1 MSQSLQAPAS
11 RQKQFMDLY
20 RQGKHKLAMTDAEKL
35 VLDYPEDA
43 FAWKALGNC
52 QLQIAPDEAK
62 ETLERAY
69 SLDPDD
75 PLTLTALARACFM
88 AGEKQRAQALQAR
101 SIELDSGNAQA
112 HFNMGHMLYQ
122 MGSYP
127 KAEKFLSKA
136 EELGHSPAEVLAM
149 RSVILSLHFKFKE
162 GLEALNRLYAL
173 KPEDPTVH
181 NTLGNY
187 HKDMADFRKAEWH
200 YREALRLRPDYSGA
214 YSNEILTKHYD
225 PEASAESILQKSKK
239 WSTRFKPPQTFDHGE
254 KDKSPNRR
262 LRVGLLSGNLRAHP
276 VGWMISSALEQ
287 LSDDI
292 ELHAYSDTD
301 AGDNDPIAERI
312 KKACEWKPV
321 YHLNHRQLAERIFED
336 DIDIL
341 IELAG
346 HGGLN
351 RLPTVDTK
359 PAPIIVKWVGMQI
372 SSMGIDAFD
381 YFLSDNYETPAGV
394 DHFYTEKLIR
404 LPDDYICYQPPS
416 YKPAITALPSL
427 SNGYITFGCF
437 NNPAKV
443 NDTLL
448 AEWALLLQQLP
459 GSRLFLKGGQY
470 SSDEVCERVLTTLE
484 KHGVERSRVLLEGPS
499 QHKELLESYNRVDIA
514 LDTWPYSG
522 GLTTCEALLMGVP
535 VVTHTGPTFA
545 GRHSATHLCNA
556 GMPELVTDNWDDYRK
571 RVLDLAADLPSLA
584 VIRAALR
591 TYLEQSPIC
600 DAPKFGRHL
609 HKTLRGIWQRYCED
623 KAPAALTF
631 NKGGQAW
638 FEDDSKPVKL
648 HTELQRGFD
657 WDLESPVVIL
667 DNGVNIAMRSDAKE
681 LLSTGNIALLAFD
694 PTNLLRNANELS
706 QYGEIQHFPQTT
718 LGDGQPTSLMGLECE
733 NDITSLKPLTSGIAD
748 SLQTL
753 EIPSVALDS
762 IQGLES
768 LDVLAL
774 DDRHDNLA
782 ILEHGAKALEKA
794 LLLQIRVRFNPTHE
808 GQADLGSLTRWASEH
823 GFRFYRLHNA
833 EYRSHLPDETPV
845 ELKQASDLVSADA
858 LFISSESR
866 IATLSSK
873 LRIKMA
879 FLLHAAYGAKDMAY
893 ALLGSSEG
901 EKAKKYLVE
910 ENLLANS
917 NTATTTLPPNSV
929 KGLKAIL
936 EESERFHYQSQEQL
950 ERTISKYEN
959 LLTQDPKDNASFFLL
974 TQALKAKPAIDHS
987 LDDKLKRVGW
997 SNKRSIFQYWFSFHE
1012 EVSKIESPKISVIIV
1027 STAPNNKVLECL
1039 KLLKTE
1045 GKEFAEIIFVS
1056 NGPSKDNFPHLN
1068 SYVNHYIQ
1076 LKGNAGASHGR
1087 NAGALFANAPVVL
1100 FVEDDGVPEDGFI
1113 QSHIDIHKDK
1123 NIWSVRGVY
1132 IPFSNGAS
1140 PPHYFPSET
1149 PCIMPV
1155 NLEGNSSYKANPFY
1169 TVGGWED
1176 RIMYGHEGLELA
1188 YRLFKFDNDQSK
1200 QIYHPKPRLQHN
1212 YYHGSAH
1219 LKNKMQ
1225 RLATSSFLINHIA
1238 PGWDKI
1244 KWPTIKEKAETKLKT
1259 KLEKQDTINMF
1270 WWDRVSNFGDKIG
1283 PYLAKKITGKEPVN
1297 LDRSSISPPLV
1308 SVGSIIHLINKPGF
1322 DIWGSGLIHPINTA
1336 TYKNLVDN
1344 KPRKIHALRG
1354 LLTYKEVTQKL
1365 GWEAPQIFGDPALL
1379 MPKFFTPSKDAS
1391 EGSGKIAI
1399 VPHYSH
1405 YKYFTSCGSK
1415 EAQLVNVQDDLQ
1427 KIISEIANSKACI
1440 STSLHGVIIAHA
1452 YKVPWTW
1459 VKIEDKTLYGDTFKF
1474 EDFFSLLDSDN
1485 ISKEEVLS
1493 RDIPNLDIIKLAEKS
1508 KLPRDYYDLEALRSS
1523 FPLTQPS

>member
-122 MGSYP
+122 MGSYSE
-127 KAEKFLSKA
+127 AEKSLSKA

-173 KPEDPTVH
+173 RPEDPTVH

-239 WSTRFKPPQTFDHGE
+239 WSTRFKPPQTFDHGG
-254 KDKSPNRR
+254 KAKSPNRR

-287 LSDDI
+287 LPDDI

-301 AGDNDPIAERI
+301 AGDNDPIAARI

-381 YFLSDNYETPAGV
+381 YFLSDSHETPAGV
-394 DHFYTEKLIR
+394 DHLYTEKLIR

-448 AEWALLLQQLP
+448 AEWAILLQQLP

-571 RVLDLAADLPSLA
+571 RVLDLASDLPSLA

-609 HKTLRGIWQRYCED
+609 YKTLRGIWQRYCED
-623 KAPAALTF
+623 KVPAALTF

-638 FEDDSKPVKL
+638 FEDESEPLRLPASLLK
-648 HTELQRGFD
+648 EFD
-657 WDLESPVVIL
+657 WDLDSAITIL
-667 DNGVNIAMRSDAKE
+667 DNGCNIAKRSDIKE
-681 LLSTGNIALLAFD
+681 LLGTGHVALLVFD
-694 PTNLLRNANELS
+694 PACGLDNASELS
-706 QYGEIQHFPQTT
+706 QYGELQHLPQAT
-718 LGDGQPTSLMGLECE
+718 LGDGHPTPVILDGTGGE
-733 NDITSLKPLTSGIAD
+733 PA
-748 SLQTL
+748 TL
-753 EIPSVALDS
+753 EPLKSNDTVSLETFDIASVSLDS
-762 IQGLES
+762 IEGLES
-768 LDVLAL
+768 IDLLAL
-774 DDRHDNLA
+774 DDRHDSLK
-782 ILEHGAKALEKA
+782 ILEHGTQALADA
-794 LLLQIRVRFNPTHE
+794 LVLQVQIRFNPIYKKQTE
-808 GQADLGSLTRWASEH
+808 LGDLTRWANAN
-823 GFRFYRLHNA
+823 GFQFYRFYSA
-833 EYRSHLPDETPV
+833 SYAVSGQDKSSFPDFR
-845 ELKQASDLVSADA
+845 ASQLTSADA
-858 LFISSESR
+858 LLIPGDSRLSTLTETQKKKLAFLTYRFYGIEDFKTSLSSFNDNSNEDDDRGALADTEKRASLAPIDIFSLISEEAPLDQQKGSFVVDLTNNLNRFDASVIDDLIEKCKSLLEWQKGNNAAFFILTHALLERKTSTSGRERAVSLESR
-866 IATLSSK
+866 LARANWTHKRSLYDYWLSQESV
-873 LRIKMA
+873 RSHRER
-879 FLLHAAYGAKDMAY
+879 FDMA
-893 ALLGSSEG
+893 AI
-901 EKAKKYLVE
+901 VI
-910 ENLLANS
+910 AN
-917 NTATTTLPPNSV
+917 
-929 KGLKAIL
+929 
-936 EESERFHYQSQEQL
+936 RFKPEIVQN
-950 ERTISKYEN
+950 ISR
-959 LLTQDPKDNASFFLL
+959 LRKDGG
-974 TQALKAKPAIDHS
+974 DS
-987 LDDKLKRVGW
+987 L
-997 SNKRSIFQYWFSFHE
+997 Q
-1012 EVSKIESPKISVIIV
+1012 
-1027 STAPNNKVLECL
+1027 
-1039 KLLKTE
+1039 
-1045 GKEFAEIIFVS
+1045 IIFVN
-1056 NGPSKDNFPHLN
+1056 NGCPDEEFEAIEPWVDTWLRTS
-1068 SYVNHYIQ
+1068 
-1076 LKGNAGASHGR
+1076 GNAGAYLAR
-1087 NAGALFANAPVVL
+1087 NLGALYSDAPILL
-1100 FVEDDGVPEDGFI
+1100 FVDDDGIPEPDFI
-1113 QSHIDIHKDK
+1113 GSHIRAHEKWDIV
-1123 NIWSVRGVY
+1123 SLRGVY
-1132 IPFSNGAS
+1132 RQRSDSTTPSHYYPSDKPFPA
-1140 PPHYFPSET
+1140 PPE
-1149 PCIMPV
+1149 
-1155 NLEGNSSYKANPFY
+1155 LEGNASFLAKAFFE
-1169 TVGGWED
+1169 VGGWGD
-1176 RIMYGHEGLELA
+1176 YILFGHGGVDISYKLTQA
-1188 YRLFKFDNDQSK
+1188 GYPARK
-1200 QIYHPKPRLQHN
+1200 QVYD
-1212 YYHGSAH
+1212 
-1219 LKNKMQ
+1219 
-1225 RLATSSFLINHIA
+1225 
-1238 PGWDKI
+1238 PG
-1244 KWPTIKEKAETKLKT
+1244 
-1259 KLEKQDTINMF
+1259 
-1270 WWDRVSNFGDKIG
+1270 
-1283 PYLAKKITGKEPVN
+1283 PV
-1297 LDRSSISPPLV
+1297 
-1308 SVGSIIHLINKPGF
+1308 
-1322 DIWGSGLIHPINTA
+1322 LIHE
-1336 TYKNLVDN
+1336 Y
-1344 KPRKIHALRG
+1344 LRG
-1354 LLTYKEVTQKL
+1354 QDHAREKLRKQADSWILLNYL
-1365 GWEAPQIFGDPALL
+1365 HSQIAR
-1379 MPKFFTPSKDAS
+1379 
-1391 EGSGKIAI
+1391 
-1399 VPHYSH
+1399 H
-1405 YKYFTSCGSK
+1405 
-1415 EAQLVNVQDDLQ
+1415 
-1427 KIISEIANSKACI
+1427 
-1440 STSLHGVIIAHA
+1440 
-1452 YKVPWTW
+1452 
-1459 VKIEDKTLYGDTFKF
+1459 
-1474 EDFFSLLDSDN
+1474 FSLLQEAKSQGIISRNAATRKSHGEDTHAPPKIDSD
-1485 ISKEEVLS
+1485 ISKQQNESRRELIEPKVTLPPEVENYITDIYQKSSVILEYGSGGSTIIAAKMPNKHITSVENDAAWARNMNLYIESADLLS
-1493 RDIPNLDIIKLAEKS
+1493 RPSIMHVDVGETGLWAKPKNDAKWRNFHRYPTQAWHQDDFVHPDVVLIDGRFRRACFITTFLMIEKPTIVLFDDYTDRHYYHEIERLAEPTETVGRMARFDLEPNS
-1508 KLPRDYYDLEALRSS
+1508 LPRKHLAWILDNYNKVAYGAS
-1523 FPLTQPS
+1523 

>member
-20 RQGKHKLAMTDAEKL
+20 RQGKHKLAMIDAEKL

-43 FAWKALGNC
+43 FVWKALGNC

-112 HFNMGHMLYQ
+112 HFNMGHMLYH
-122 MGSYP
+122 MGSYSE
-127 KAEKFLSKA
+127 AEKSLSKA

-173 KPEDPTVH
+173 RPEDPTVH

-239 WSTRFKPPQTFDHGE
+239 WSTRFKPPQTFDHGG
-254 KDKSPNRR
+254 KAKSPNRR

-287 LSDDI
+287 LPDDI

-301 AGDNDPIAERI
+301 AGDNDPIAARI

-381 YFLSDNYETPAGV
+381 YFLSDSHETPAGV
-394 DHFYTEKLIR
+394 DHLYTEKLIR

-427 SNGYITFGCF
+427 TNGYITFGCF

-448 AEWALLLQQLP
+448 AEWAILLQQLP

-571 RVLDLAADLPSLA
+571 RVLDLASDLPSLA

-638 FEDDSKPVKL
+638 FEDEAKPVKL
-648 HTELQRGFD
+648 PIELQHGFD
-657 WDLESPVVIL
+657 WNLESPVTIL
-667 DNGVNIAMRSDAKE
+667 DNGAGIAMRSDAKE
-681 LLSTGNIALLAFD
+681 LLGSGNIAVLVFD
-694 PTNLLRNANELS
+694 PTDALGNAEELA
-706 QYGEIQHFPQTT
+706 QYGEIQHFPHVT
-718 LGDGQPTSLMGLECE
+718 LGSGQPTTLRGVEGE
-733 NDITSLKPLTSGIAD
+733 NDITSLKPLASGIAD

-753 EIPSVALDS
+753 EIPSIALDS
-762 IQGLES
+762 IEGLES

-782 ILEHGAKALEKA
+782 ILGHGAKALEKA

-808 GQADLGSLTRWASEH
+808 DQADLGSLIRYATDY
-823 GFRFYRLHNA
+823 GFRFHCFHKIQYRNH
-833 EYRSHLPDETPV
+833 PDKNSTREDYSET
-845 ELKQASDLVSADA
+845 EWVSADA
-858 LFISSESR
+858 LLIPSNERIS
-866 IATLSSK
+866 TLTQAQKAKFS
-873 LRIKMA
+873 
-879 FLLHAAYGAKDMAY
+879 FLLHTLYGLKNIATT
-893 ALLGSSEG
+893 LLDKTEQQGYTNSSSERPESNNKPVKEDSFDWQHLISEMLLSNRPLNREPHNLPG
-901 EKAKKYLVE
+901 ELIVSLTSYPERFSQLWATIMSLIYQTVEPSRVVLWIANEDKDLLPENVIALANLGLEIHHCDDIHSYKKILPTLKRWPEAYVATADDDIYYPPTWLEEMVRATDINKKTIAAHRIHKIQLNQFGEVLPYNKWEWNTRRAEKPDPLNFPTSGAGILYPPNCFHSDVNDIATFTKLCPNADDVWLYAMARIKGYSFKHTGRQGFMTWPGSQSKMLFE
-910 ENLLANS
+910 ENLAGGNDRQINQLIQHYPIENII
-917 NTATTTLPPNSV
+917 TGAT
-929 KGLKAIL
+929 GFII
-936 EESERFHYQSQEQL
+936 EEQL
-950 ERTISKYEN
+950 EQNTGSTTKPEN
-959 LLTQDPKDNASFFLL
+959 NI
-974 TQALKAKPAIDHS
+974 KAEP
-987 LDDKLKRVGW
+987 
-997 SNKRSIFQYWFSFHE
+997 E
-1012 EVSKIESPKISVIIV
+1012 
-1027 STAPNNKVLECL
+1027 T
-1039 KLLKTE
+1039 
-1045 GKEFAEIIFVS
+1045 
-1056 NGPSKDNFPHLN
+1056 
-1068 SYVNHYIQ
+1068 
-1076 LKGNAGASHGR
+1076 GR
-1087 NAGALFANAPVVL
+1087 NAFNVKNYWNERYKLGGNSGAGSYGRLAIFKAEVINSLLRQHDIKNLIEFGCGDGNQISLFDTNL
-1100 FVEDDGVPEDGFI
+1100 QYYG
-1113 QSHIDIHKDK
+1113 IDISEK
-1123 NIWSVRGVY
+1123 SVSICRKKFTTDTNKK
-1132 IPFSNGAS
+1132 FS
-1140 PPHYFPSET
+1140 
-1149 PCIMPV
+1149 
-1155 NLEGNSSYKANPFY
+1155 
-1169 TVGGWED
+1169 TVDEFSRHPEIAD
-1176 RIMYGHEGLELA
+1176 ATMSL
-1188 YRLFKFDNDQSK
+1188 DV
-1200 QIYHPKPRLQHN
+1200 IYHLVDDDL
-1212 YYHGSAH
+1212 YHQY
-1219 LKNKMQ
+1219 M
-1225 RLATSSFLINHIA
+1225 
-1238 PGWDKI
+1238 
-1244 KWPTIKEKAETKLKT
+1244 
-1259 KLEKQDTINMF
+1259 
-1270 WWDRVSNFGDKIG
+1270 
-1283 PYLAKKITGKEPVN
+1283 
-1297 LDRSSISPPLV
+1297 
-1308 SVGSIIHLINKPGF
+1308 
-1322 DIWGSGLIHPINTA
+1322 
-1336 TYKNLVDN
+1336 KNLFMHA
-1344 KPRKIHALRG
+1344 RKLCIVYSANIEERTHDSHVR
-1354 LLTYKEVTQKL
+1354 KRN
-1365 GWEAPQIFGDPALL
+1365 
-1379 MPKFFTPSKDAS
+1379 FTD
-1391 EGSGKIAI
+1391 
-1399 VPHYSH
+1399 
-1405 YKYFTSCGSK
+1405 
-1415 EAQLVNVQDDLQ
+1415 
-1427 KIISEIANSKACI
+1427 
-1440 STSLHGVIIAHA
+1440 
-1452 YKVPWTW
+1452 W
-1459 VKIEDKTLYGDTFKF
+1459 VKTYANDW
-1474 EDFFSLLDSDN
+1474 LLV
-1485 ISKEEVLS
+1485 ET
-1493 RDIPNLDIIKLAEKS
+1493 IPNKYPMIPGSNPNET
-1508 KLPRDYYDLEALRSS
+1508 S
-1523 FPLTQPS
+1523 FADFYIFRKQEQY